1 MVSTNFLAQESS
13 EKKKNFSNFLLQEMS
28 LKSEIFVNF
37 LPQKFMTKY
46 DIVSTYS
53 VTFWFP
59 EILECLQCSENEIR
73 IMHE

>member
-46 DIVSTYS
+46 GIVLTYS

-59 EILECLQCSENEIR
+59 EILECLQCSEDEIR
-73 IMHE
+73 ITHE